1 MDRPQLD
8 GGDILIRDGYFVH
21 FISPENLAPI
31 AKNIIFVIDK
41 SGSMSGERIEK
52 TKEAFEYIVQDL
64 NDEDHFQIVTFES
77 SAYKVHS

>member
-1 MDRPQLD
+1 VDRPQLD

-77 SAYKVHS
+77 SAYKVQS

>member
-77 SAYKVHS
+77 SAYKVQS